1 MPLRFEI
8 RRRQTATKLAALMLS
23 NAFIF
28 QEQLSLVD
36 ARVVPIRSMLP
47 RRDFVT
53 ETANLWSMIVEQID
67 YVPIFKVARDILT
80 ALPADDETE
89 RAIANLARRSLE
101 IVSRKAA
108 LRHDLMG
115 RIYHLLLLEAKYLGT
130 YYTSVPAATLL
141 LKLALDI
148 DNWGIDWSDLNAI
161 SQLRIAD
168 LACGT
173 GTLLMAANQAITDNY
188 VKAMAARGEAVTAEL
203 LTKLHTVLV
212 EDALYGYDVLPSAVH
227 LTASTLAL
235 LAPETIFRKMQLYS
249 LPLGRMKTGQIYLGS
264 IDYISADLVRTQLS
278 LMDGVVDAEQIGEE
292 DARSVAR
299 LPRLDLCVM
308 NPPLS
313 EA

>member
-8 RRRQTATKLAALMLS
+8 RRRETATKLAALMLS

-36 ARVVPIRSMLP
+36 GRVLPIRTMLT

-53 ETANLWSMIVEQID
+53 ATANLWSMIVDQID

-80 ALPADDETE
+80 ALPADQDTE
-89 RAIANLARRSLE
+89 NAIANLARRSLE
-101 IVSRKAA
+101 IVSKKAA

-115 RIYHLLLLEAKYLGT
+115 RIYHLLLQEAKYLGT

-148 DNWGIDWSDLNAI
+148 DNWKMDWSNI
-161 SQLRIAD
+161 EEIRSLRIAD

-173 GTLLMAANQAITDNY
+173 GTLLMAANQAITDNF
-188 VKAMAARGEAVTAEL
+188 VKSMAARSEAVTAER
-203 LTKLHTVLV
+203 LTGLHTALV
-212 EDALYGYDVLPSAVH
+212 ENVLYGYDVLPSAVH

-235 LAPETIFRKMQLYS
+235 LAPETCFRQMQLYS
-249 LPLGRMKTGQIYLGS
+249 LPLWPNEIRRNLSREYRLYFGGS
-264 IDYISADLVRTQLS
+264 CSHPTQL
-278 LMDGVVDAEQIGEE
+278 DG
-292 DARSVAR
+292 RR
-299 LPRLDLCVM
+299 C
-308 NPPLS
+308 
-313 EA
+313 